1 MAGIV
6 GSIGPFDASVEQ
18 WSSYT
23 ERFDYFVLANGIE
36 GDKIVP
42 TFLSVMGPKTFNLLR
57 SLVQPAKPGSKT
69 YETIVEILSG
79 HFSPKPLVIAERFR
93 FHKRSQEEGES
104 IANFVAALKG
114 LAEHCAFDTVLNDTI
129 RDRLVCGLRS
139 EAIQKR
145 LLTEQTLTLEK
156 AIEISTSMELAAKEA
171 HQLST
176 NVKLHKVAAERNK
189 AVSKCYRCDK
199 PGHLAAECW
208 SKDLECRRCGNKG
221 HIEHACKTKKETSKK
236 HNHKKS
242 IARPQRKSVNKVEQS
257 QSFVCDSSEEEIS
270 LNILTVAGESRGY
283 WAPPLIEGQTVRM
296 EIDTGAAV
304 SIVSENV
311 YKNTL
316 KHLSLKPANIKLK
329 TYTGEQ
335 VPVQG
340 VVDVTVQLN
349 KQTAKLPLY
358 VVKGDYPSLLGRA
371 WLDKITLDW
380 PAIRMMVKEEA
391 GLIDILNKHADM
403 FKDELGNMKNISIK
417 LDTKPDAKPKF
428 LKARPVPYAI
438 RPKVEAH
445 LKSLVQSG
453 VLEPVSVSSWA
464 TPIVPVIKKDGS
476 IRICGDFKVTLNP
489 VLEVEQYPLPHI
501 DDLFAELA
509 GGQKFSKID
518 LSQAYLQMNVD
529 ESSRELLT
537 IITHK
542 GLYRYRR
549 LPYGVTSAPSLFQRA
564 MDQILNGLAEVQCY
578 LDDILIT
585 GKTEEEHLRNL
596 DATLQRLKEHGLR
609 VRKSKYKAWKW
620 TDKCAQAFAKTKR
633 ALLKS
638 EVLTHFD
645 PALPL
650 QLACDASPYGV
661 GAVISHI
668 MPDGKEKPIAF
679 ASRTLN
685 KAESNYAQIEREAL
699 GIVFGVRKFHQY
711 LFGRKFTL
719 LTDHR
724 PLTTIF
730 GPHVGIPSLAASRM
744 QRWALLLSAHSYDI
758 KYRKSELHANA
769 DGLSRLPLP
778 VTHAEPKQAEIFYFQ
793 QVEDAPVTSSQV
805 QRHTRND
812 PLLSK
817 LLDMVVGG
825 RNVEDAAELKP
836 YLVRRNDLTV
846 QAGCLL
852 WGQRVIIPPSL
863 RNRVLQVLHSGH
875 CGIVRMK
882 ELARSYF
889 WWPGLDGQIEE
900 TVSSCTSCQKVRNMP
915 QLAPLHPWDW
925 PEEPWQRVH
934 IDFAGPF
941 EEKMLLVAMDAHSKW
956 PEVFIMKSTT
966 TEKTI
971 EKLGEMFSRFGFPE
985 QLVSD
990 NGPQFISQEFEKF
1003 LKKCATFNY
1012 SSLPSHTMKRWLRTS
1027 LDLLKPSR
1035 MKACVQRQQQAQ
1047 IERRKQRAKNR
1058 VFHPGDQVLARNYTR
1073 GPKWIPA
1080 TVITKTG
1087 PVSYRVKTA
1096 EDIVW
1101 RRHTDQLL
1109 QGAAASAESVSV
1121 KNPELSQL
1129 SGPNQS
1135 PQPLKDS
1142 LASDPTSSEPVT
1154 ATVQST
1160 LPTTEE
1166 VSPLDIPVSEVG
1178 DARRYPVRNRQP
1190 PDRLSY

>member
-79 HFSPKPLVIAERFR
+79 HFSPKPLIIAERFR

-145 LLTEQTLTLEK
+145 LLTEHTLTLEK
-156 AIEISTSMELAAKEA
+156 AIEISTSIELAAKEA

-189 AVSKCYRCDK
+189 A
-199 PGHLAAECW
+199 
-208 SKDLECRRCGNKG
+208 
-221 HIEHACKTKKETSKK
+221 
-236 HNHKKS
+236 
-242 IARPQRKSVNKVEQS
+242 
-257 QSFVCDSSEEEIS
+257 
-270 LNILTVAGESRGY
+270 
-283 WAPPLIEGQTVRM
+283 
-296 EIDTGAAV
+296 
-304 SIVSENV
+304 
-311 YKNTL
+311 
-316 KHLSLKPANIKLK
+316 
-329 TYTGEQ
+329 
-335 VPVQG
+335 
-340 VVDVTVQLN
+340 
-349 KQTAKLPLY
+349 
-358 VVKGDYPSLLGRA
+358 
-371 WLDKITLDW
+371 KITLDW
-380 PAIRMMVKEEA
+380 PAIRMMVKEET
-391 GLIDILNKHADM
+391 GLIDILNKHADV
-403 FKDELGNMKNISIK
+403 FKDELGNMKNISVK

-453 VLEPVSVSSWA
+453 VLESVSVSSWA
-464 TPIVPVIKKDGS
+464 TPIVPVIKKDGC

-518 LSQAYLQMNVD
+518 LSQVYLQMNVD

-609 VRKSKYKAWKW
+609 VRKSKCEFFQPSVEYLGHVIDSQGLHKAPSKVKAIMEAPAPQNVSQLRSYLGLLNYYGRFVSNLASLLKPLHQLLCQDKAWKW

-699 GIVFGVRKFHQY
+699 GIVFGVCKFHQY

-719 LTDHR
+719 
-724 PLTTIF
+724 
-730 GPHVGIPSLAASRM
+730 
-744 QRWALLLSAHSYDI
+744 Q
-758 KYRKSELHANA
+758 
-769 DGLSRLPLP
+769 
-778 VTHAEPKQAEIFYFQ
+778 VT
-793 QVEDAPVTSSQV
+793 V
-805 QRHTRND
+805 
-812 PLLSK
+812 
-817 LLDMVVGG
+817 
-825 RNVEDAAELKP
+825 
-836 YLVRRNDLTV
+836 
-846 QAGCLL
+846 
-852 WGQRVIIPPSL
+852 
-863 RNRVLQVLHSGH
+863 
-875 CGIVRMK
+875 
-882 ELARSYF
+882 
-889 WWPGLDGQIEE
+889 
-900 TVSSCTSCQKVRNMP
+900 
-915 QLAPLHPWDW
+915 
-925 PEEPWQRVH
+925 
-934 IDFAGPF
+934 
-941 EEKMLLVAMDAHSKW
+941 
-956 PEVFIMKSTT
+956 
-966 TEKTI
+966 
-971 EKLGEMFSRFGFPE
+971 
-985 QLVSD
+985 
-990 NGPQFISQEFEKF
+990 
-1003 LKKCATFNY
+1003 
-1012 SSLPSHTMKRWLRTS
+1012 
-1027 LDLLKPSR
+1027 
-1035 MKACVQRQQQAQ
+1035 
-1047 IERRKQRAKNR
+1047 
-1058 VFHPGDQVLARNYTR
+1058 
-1073 GPKWIPA
+1073 
-1080 TVITKTG
+1080 
-1087 PVSYRVKTA
+1087 
-1096 EDIVW
+1096 
-1101 RRHTDQLL
+1101 
-1109 QGAAASAESVSV
+1109 
-1121 KNPELSQL
+1121 ELS
-1129 SGPNQS
+1129 
-1135 PQPLKDS
+1135 
-1142 LASDPTSSEPVT
+1142 T
-1154 ATVQST
+1154 
-1160 LPTTEE
+1160 
-1166 VSPLDIPVSEVG
+1166 
-1178 DARRYPVRNRQP
+1178 
-1190 PDRLSY
+1190 

>member
-1 MAGIV
+1 
-6 GSIGPFDASVEQ
+6 
-18 WSSYT
+18 
-23 ERFDYFVLANGIE
+23 
-36 GDKIVP
+36 
-42 TFLSVMGPKTFNLLR
+42 
-57 SLVQPAKPGSKT
+57 
-69 YETIVEILSG
+69 
-79 HFSPKPLVIAERFR
+79 
-93 FHKRSQEEGES
+93 
-104 IANFVAALKG
+104 
-114 LAEHCAFDTVLNDTI
+114 
-129 RDRLVCGLRS
+129 
-139 EAIQKR
+139 
-145 LLTEQTLTLEK
+145 
-156 AIEISTSMELAAKEA
+156 
-171 HQLST
+171 
-176 NVKLHKVAAERNK
+176 
-189 AVSKCYRCDK
+189 
-199 PGHLAAECW
+199 
-208 SKDLECRRCGNKG
+208 
-221 HIEHACKTKKETSKK
+221 
-236 HNHKKS
+236 
-242 IARPQRKSVNKVEQS
+242 
-257 QSFVCDSSEEEIS
+257 
-270 LNILTVAGESRGY
+270 
-283 WAPPLIEGQTVRM
+283 M
-296 EIDTGAAV
+296 EIDTGATF

-311 YKNTL
+311 YKNRL
-316 KHLSLKPANIKLK
+316 KPLSLKPANIKLK

-335 VPVQG
+335 VPVRG

-380 PAIRMMVKEEA
+380 PAIRMMVKEET
-391 GLIDILNKHADM
+391 GLIYILNKHADV
-403 FKDELGNMKNISIK
+403 FKDELGNMKNISVK
-417 LDTKPDAKPKF
+417 LDTKTDAKPKF

-438 RPKVEAH
+438 H

-476 IRICGDFKVTLNP
+476 IRICGDFKVTLNT
-489 VLEVEQYPLPHI
+489 VLEVERYPLPHI

-549 LPYGVTSAPSLFQRA
+549 LPYGVMSAPSLFQRA

-578 LDDILIT
+578 LDDTLIA

-596 DATLQRLKEHGLR
+596 DATLQRLKEHGVL
-609 VRKSKYKAWKW
+609 KSKCEFFQPSVEYLGHVIDSQGLHKAPSKVKAIMEAPAPQNVSQLRSYLGLLNYYGRFVLNLASLLKPLHQLLCQDKAWKW

-645 PALPL
+645 PDLPL
-650 QLACDASPYGV
+650 QLACDVSPYGV

-711 LFGRKFTL
+711 LFGQKFTL

-793 QVEDAPVTSSQV
+793 QVEDAPVTTSQV

-817 LLDMVVGG
+817 LLDMVVCG

-836 YLVRRNDLTV
+836 YLVRCNDLTV

-941 EEKMLLVAMDAHSKW
+941 EEKMLLVAMDAYSKW

-1003 LKKCATFNY
+1003 LKVNGVQHIQSAPYHPSTNGLAERFVQSLKHSLKASCGQ
-1012 SSLPSHTMKRWLRTS
+1012 SSLHQRLNSFLLSYRNVPHSTTQVSPAILFMKRRLRTS

-1058 VFHPGDQVLARNYTR
+1058 VFHPGDQVLACNYTR

-1087 PVSYRVKTA
+1087 PVSYRVKTT

-1109 QGAAASAESVSV
+1109 QGAAAPAESVSNQINGP
-1121 KNPELSQL
+1121 K
-1129 SGPNQS
+1129 PNQPGSQHLNPSQQRS
-1135 PQPLKDS
+1135 PAP
-1142 LASDPTSSEPVT
+1142 
-1154 ATVQST
+1154 
-1160 LPTTEE
+1160 
-1166 VSPLDIPVSEVG
+1166 
-1178 DARRYPVRNRQP
+1178 P
-1190 PDRLSY
+1190 PDIYCPAELTSILRPTQLIRLIMVFRSLDLLDQVCWDWVWRKRLQDRVSINISNISKALLVGGALGKNYQPISGQ